1 MLCVRLIW
9 AILAFP
15 CSFSLGQSTS
25 QSATQS
31 SPSYGTVFAEDF
43 NKNLAAVEKNLYT
56 GVVGVTDPV
65 FKFAID
71 TAPNLAHLYATFN
84 GVNVP
89 AGLAS
94 LGKDLYGKVAV
105 GGGKA
110 LGGAAVLGSSVL
122 GKGLGTLGDVLEA
135 KNGELEKGVK
145 AGISFA
151 GELADKATDAAVKGA
166 GAAGNA
172 LTAVGDGL
180 IAAGSSANVISENI
194 SQLVKAITAR
204 LVLAIQSAHKL
215 ATDLFD
221 ARDNLLKNGSLALD
235 SKTQENIYNAFN
247 SYVKIVS
254 NIQEIFG
261 NFMKSIMGAAANSL
275 ANSGQG
281 STGSSS
287 SSSATS

>member
-1 MLCVRLIW
+1 MGLRY
-9 AILAFP
+9 AI
-15 CSFSLGQSTS
+15 
-25 QSATQS
+25 
-31 SPSYGTVFAEDF
+31 
-43 NKNLAAVEKNLYT
+43 N
-56 GVVGVTDPV
+56 
-65 FKFAID
+65 
-71 TAPNLAHLYATFN
+71 TAPNLAHLYVLLSSSPTFN

-105 GGGKA
+105 GGGRA
-110 LGGAAVLGSSVL
+110 LGRAAVLGSSVL

-135 KNGELEKGVK
+135 KNGKFENGVK

-166 GAAGNA
+166 RAAGNA
-172 LTAVGDGL
+172 LTAKK
-180 IAAGSSANVISENI
+180 I

-221 ARDNLLKNGSLALD
+221 ARDNLLKNGIFAFG

-247 SYVKIVS
+247 SYVKIVT
-254 NIQEIFG
+254 NIKELFR
-261 NFMKSIMGAAANSL
+261 NFMKSIMGAAAYNSL
-275 ANSGQG
+275 TNSGQG

-287 SSSATS
+287 SSSAVF

>member
-1 MLCVRLIW
+1 FVW

-15 CSFSLGQSTS
+15 CGFSLGQSTS
-25 QSATQS
+25 QS

-71 TAPNLAHLYATFN
+71 TAPNLAHLYAIFN

-89 AGLAS
+89 SGLAI
-94 LGKDLYGKVAV
+94 LGKDLYGKAAV
-105 GGGKA
+105 GGGRV

-122 GKGLGTLGDVLEA
+122 GKGIGTLGDVLET
-135 KNGELEKGVK
+135 KNSALENGVK
-145 AGISFA
+145 AGINFA

-166 GAAGNA
+166 GAAGSA

-180 IAAGSSANVISENI
+180 IAAGSSVNTVSDGI
-194 SQLVKAITAR
+194 SQLVKAITAS
-204 LVLAIQSAHKL
+204 LVLAIQSAHKI
-215 ATDLFD
+215 AMDLFD
-221 ARDNLLKNGSLALD
+221 TRDNLLKNGILAFD
-235 SKTQENIYNAFN
+235 SKTQENIFNSLN
-247 SYVKIVS
+247 SYVKIIS
-254 NIQEIFG
+254 NIQDLFG
-261 NFMKSIMGAAANSL
+261 NFLKSIMGTAANTL

-281 STGSSS
+281 STGSST
-287 SSSATS
+287 SSSAAS